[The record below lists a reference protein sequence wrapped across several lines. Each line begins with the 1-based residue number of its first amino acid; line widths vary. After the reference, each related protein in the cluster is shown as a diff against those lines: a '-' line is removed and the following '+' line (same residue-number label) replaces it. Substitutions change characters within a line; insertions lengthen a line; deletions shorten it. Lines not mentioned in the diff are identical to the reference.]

1 MEQATNILV
10 PVDYSK
16 ISRDVVEFADA
27 WAHRV
32 GAKLHILHASPILD
46 VDYYPGTFEH
56 TSEREDAREVV
67 RLSDFVKE
75 LNLQAE
81 HDLLHLH
88 GTPYLKI
95 LDAVRSTEADLVVMA
110 AHSHT
115 LLGRLFLG
123 SNTDYVLHHVQV
135 PVYVYRQL
143 KDHAENR
150 LVVPVDLSE
159 ASKELL
165 KQADAVAQ
173 RENWELQLL
182 HVVQTVDYSYFGGEV
197 HWVTG
202 VEITADQAKQA
213 LEDFVEPLELQS
225 PWKAIIKFGNSTY
238 HPILEHCNEV
248 HPKLVMMAGHEH
260 SSVGRLFLG
269 SNTDYVLHHTECPVY
284 VRKQP

>member
-1 MEQATNILV
+1 MERETNILV
-10 PVDYSK
+10 PVDYSQ
-16 ISRDVVEFADA
+16 ISREVVEFADA
-27 WAHRV
+27 WASRV
-32 GAKLHILHASPILD
+32 GAKLHILHASPILET
-46 VDYYPGTFEH
+46 DYYPGAFEH
-56 TSEREDAREVV
+56 QTAREDAQEVV
-67 RLSDFVKE
+67 RLSSFVKE
-75 LNLQAE
+75 LNLKSE

-95 LDAVRSTEADLVVMA
+95 LDAVRSTSADLVIMA

-123 SNTDYVLHHVQV
+123 SNTDYVLHHIHV
-135 PVYVYRQL
+135 PVYVYRQS
-143 KDHAENR
+143 KENAENR
-150 LVVPVDLSE
+150 LVVPVDLSD
-159 ASKELL
+159 ASKTLL
-165 KQADAVAQ
+165 QQADEVAQ
-173 RENWELQLL
+173 REGWELQLL

-213 LEDFVEPLELQS
+213 LEDFVEPLGLQS

-260 SSVGRLFLG
+260 SSMGRLFLG
-269 SNTDYVLHHTECPVY
+269 SNTDYVLHHTECPVF
-284 VRKQP
+284 VLKHH